1 MKLFVAGLILGGT
14 VVAVLVG
21 SCDARSTSAREEQH
35 RREVSKWQAMYAEAS
50 TQAARDGTVFVRIK
64 ARVDTMRDSIPVWQ
78 HDTIYQ
84 KEYVARTDSALHAC
98 SDLANSCKLALAHA
112 DSVQWSMQHEI
123 DWWKKRK
130 TPRNKPCGLVIGAG
144 GLLANGQPLRS
155 GLIVG
160 AACRVWP

>member
-84 KEYVARTDSALHAC
+84 KEYVARTDSALQAC
-98 SDLANSCKLALAHA
+98 TDLASSCLEYRTKAEGYIH
-112 DSVQWSMQHEI
+112 SMQVQI
-123 DWWKKRK
+123 DWLTKQKA
-130 TPRNKPCGLVIGAG
+130 PRNKPCGLAIGAG
-144 GLLANGQPLRS
+144 YLMAQGQPLRA
-155 GLIVG
+155 GLTVG
-160 AACRVWP
+160 ASCRIWP